1 MGDASVIPPVL
12 DGCWAARLA
21 WAPTAMAHDTDALEL
36 FHPLIRQW
44 FAEEIGE
51 PTEVQRLTWPRI
63 AAGEHVLAT
72 APTGSGKTL
81 AAFLWA
87 LGRLISGALPGGQ
100 VRVLYVSPLRALNND
115 IRRNLLRP
123 LEELRVRFEA
133 AGEPM
138 PEVRVLTRSGDTPTG
153 ERARMARRPPEI
165 LITTPESLNILLTSR
180 RGRAMLS
187 GLATVIL
194 DEIHAV
200 VGSKRG
206 AHLMTAVE
214 RLVRLSGEVQ
224 RIALSATVRPLDRVA
239 EWVGGLE
246 VHGEGERATYRRRR
260 VAVVESRARKRY
272 ELEVRFGGDT
282 LEAPGVAAD
291 GVWSW
296 LVAEL
301 KRPLARNRSTLVFAN
316 SRRMVE
322 KVTRLV
328 NEEQPS
334 ELVYSHHGSLSREVR
349 AVVEE
354 RLKKGELRGIVAT
367 SSLELGI
374 DIGALDEVVLV
385 QTPPSLASAVQ
396 RIGRAGHAVGET
408 SRGSFL
414 PLYPRDLLTAAV
426 VAREVLEGEIEPVRP
441 VEGALDVLAQ
451 VILSMTAGETWAVDE
466 LFATVRGCD
475 AYRNLPRRHFDLVLE
490 MLAGRYAEVR
500 VRELKPLV
508 AIDRVDGTVRA
519 LPGAER
525 VVYLSGGT
533 IPDRGYFHLRVADS
547 GALLGELDEEFVWE
561 RSVGEAFT
569 FGVQTWRIE
578 RITHNDV
585 LVRPAHARQA
595 LAPFWRADERDRG
608 FELSERIGLFLEA
621 ADGNL
626 KDPELAPR
634 LEAEYRLGAE
644 AARALLRYL
653 EAQRSATGTLPHRHR
668 LVVERVA
675 DPQGKGERTQT
686 ILHTFWGGRVN
697 RPFAMALQ
705 AAWRKK
711 YGEPLEVIHD
721 DDCVVVTAPELVGA
735 DELLG
740 LVSADSLEGL
750 LREQLES
757 TGFFGAR
764 FRAAAGCAL
773 LLPREGF
780 RRRTPLWLSRQRAKE
795 LLESVRRFE
804 DFPIV
809 LEAWRT
815 CLADELDLDHLRLV
829 LDELRDGR
837 TEVREVTTAAPS
849 PFAAGVSWKRT
860 NELMYEDDTPSGGR
874 SRLRQDLLREL
885 VFAAHLRP
893 RLPRSLAD
901 TFGRKLRRTYTGY
914 SPRSV
919 PELLAWVVE
928 RVVIPV
934 GEWSELLDAVARD
947 HGLDRG
953 AILAE
958 LDRKLVAVAWRAE
971 AGPSL
976 VCAVESVPRVL
987 RALER
992 GQDQIALSSAALDG
1006 APADGAV
1013 AALASLRA
1021 RPSSLAEDAI
1031 EEGDPLADLLGEV
1044 LRFYGPMGRELPAQT
1059 LALDPERER
1068 VALEVLLD
1076 EQRVVVDELTEGAA
1090 GPEICDAENLERL
1103 LRLARAAARPSF
1115 EPLPA
1120 EHLPGFLAAWQGLA
1134 ARGAGIEDL
1143 RAALERLFGYPAPL
1157 ELWESELLPAR
1168 LEPYLPAWLDALLAE
1183 SELCWFGCGQERLAF
1198 ALGADRELFVQAPEA
1213 EAGEGG
1219 RGVPGELD
1227 AVLPPGPGRF
1237 SFEELLTRSGLGSA
1251 ELTRRLW
1258 RLAWEGLVANDGFA
1272 AVRRGVEAGFKP
1284 AEAETLPGRRPARRL
1299 RFGRWKGSRPFAG
1312 SWCRLPRVEGPGDA
1326 LEEDELAKDR
1336 ARVVLERYGVVFREL
1351 LERELPALQWP
1362 RVFRAL
1368 RLMELGGE
1376 VVAGQFFRGVPGLQF
1391 ASHVALRRL
1400 VEGVPEDRVWW
1411 VNATDPASPCGVGL
1425 DGLGQLPR
1433 RVPTSHLVFHGH
1445 RLVVASERRGRS
1457 LEVRVGPD
1465 HPRLADYLGFLKVLL
1480 ARAVRPAKA
1489 VVVETIN
1496 GEPAA
1501 SGPYGQ
1507 AFAALFHTTRD
1518 ASSLRLMRRY

>member
-1 MGDASVIPPVL
+1 MAKADGTSV
-12 DGCWAARLA
+12 
-21 WAPTAMAHDTDALEL
+21 LEL
-36 FHPLIRQW
+36 FHPLIREW
-44 FAEEIGE
+44 FAERVGE
-51 PTEVQRLTWPRI
+51 PTEVQLLAWPRI
-63 AAGEHVLAT
+63 AAGEHVLVT

-87 LGRLISGALPGGQ
+87 LDRLISGALPGGQ

-115 IRRNLLRP
+115 IRRNLLQP
-123 LEELRVRFEA
+123 LEELRLRFEA
-133 AGEPM
+133 AGEAM
-138 PEVRVLTRSGDTPTG
+138 PDVRVLTRSGDTPAE

-180 RGRAMLS
+180 RGRAMLA

-214 RLVRLSGEVQ
+214 RLVRLSGEFQ

-239 EWVGGLE
+239 KWVGGCE
-246 VHGEGERATYRRRR
+246 VHGEGENAVYRLRR
-260 VAVVESRARKRY
+260 VTVVESRAPKLY
-272 ELEVRFGGDT
+272 ELGVRFASDDV
-282 LEAPGVAAD
+282 EAPGVAAD

-296 LVAEL
+296 LVTEL
-301 KRPLARNRSTLVFAN
+301 KRLLARNRSTLVFAN

-328 NEEQPS
+328 NEEEPG
-334 ELVYSHHGSLSREVR
+334 EVVYSHHGSLSREVR

-354 RLKKGELRGIVAT
+354 RLKRGELRGIVAT
-367 SSLELGI
+367 NSLELGI

-396 RIGRAGHAVGET
+396 RIGRAGHSVGKT

-414 PLYPRDLLTAAV
+414 ALYPRDLLAAAV
-426 VAREVLEGEIEPVRP
+426 VARAVLEGEIEPVRP

-451 VILSMTAGETWAVDE
+451 VIVSMTAGETWRVDD
-466 LFATVRGCD
+466 LFAAVRGCD
-475 AYRNLPRRHFDLVLE
+475 AYRNLPRRQFDLVVE

-525 VVYLSGGT
+525 VVYLFGGT

-547 GALLGELDEEFVWE
+547 FALLGELDEEFVWE

-621 ADGNL
+621 TDHNL
-626 KDPELAPR
+626 KDPKLASR
-634 LEAEYRLGAE
+634 LEAEYRLRPE
-644 AARALLRYL
+644 AAGALLRYL
-653 EAQRSATGTLPHRHR
+653 EAQKSATGALPHRHR
-668 LVVERVA
+668 LIVEHMT
-675 DPQGKGERTQT
+675 DPQDKGDRSQT

-705 AAWRKK
+705 AAWRKRH
-711 YGEPLEVIHD
+711 GVPLELIHD
-721 DDCVVVTAPELVGA
+721 DDCVVLTAPGPVRA
-735 DELLG
+735 DDLLG
-740 LVSADSLEGL
+740 LVSADALEGL

-795 LLESVRRFE
+795 LLEGVRRFE
-804 DFPIV
+804 DFPIL

-815 CLADELDLDHLRLV
+815 CLADELDLDHLRVV

-837 TEVREVTTAAPS
+837 IEVREVTTAVPS
-849 PFAAGVSWKRT
+849 PFAANVSWKRT
-860 NELMYEDDTPSGGR
+860 NELMYEDDTPAAGR

-885 VFAAHLRP
+885 VFAARLRP
-893 RLPRSLAD
+893 RIARALADDFRRKLQRTYPGYAPRSA
-901 TFGRKLRRTYTGY
+901 
-914 SPRSV
+914 S
-919 PELLAWVVE
+919 ELLAWVVE

-934 GEWSELLDAVARD
+934 DEWGELLDAVGRD
-947 HGLDRG
+947 HGLEPG
-953 AILAE
+953 AIVAE
-958 LDRKLVAVAWRAE
+958 LAGKLVALAWRPG
-971 AGPSL
+971 AGVSV
-976 VCAVESVPRVL
+976 VCAVERVQ
-987 RALER
+987 RIVRVLER
-992 GQDQIALSSAALDG
+992 GQEEIVLSSAALDN
-1006 APADGAV
+1006 APAGEAV
-1013 AALASLRA
+1013 ASLASLRP
-1021 RPSSLAEDAI
+1021 RPAEDAG
-1031 EEGDPLADLLGEV
+1031 EEGDPLAELLGEL
-1044 LRFYGPMGRELPAQT
+1044 LRFYGPVGREVLART
-1059 LALDPERER
+1059 LALDADRER
-1068 VALEVLLD
+1068 SALEVLLD
-1076 EQRVVVDELTEGAA
+1076 GQRVVVDELTVGAP
-1090 GPEICDAENLERL
+1090 GLEICDAENLERL
-1103 LRLARAAARPSF
+1103 LRLTRAAARPAF
-1115 EPLPA
+1115 ESLPVERLPA
-1120 EHLPGFLAAWQGLA
+1120 FLAAWHGLA
-1134 ARGAGIEDL
+1134 TRGAGIEDL
-1143 RAALERLFGYPAPL
+1143 RAALERLFGYPAPA

-1183 SELCWFGCGQERLAF
+1183 GDLGWFGCGKERLAF
-1198 ALGADRELFVQAPEA
+1198 ALAPDRELFMADA
-1213 EAGEGG
+1213 G
-1219 RGVPGELD
+1219 RGAGAGDDGAGGELD
-1227 AVLPPGPGRF
+1227 AALPAGPGRF
-1237 SFEELLTRSGLGSA
+1237 SFEELMARSGVGSA
-1251 ELTRRLW
+1251 ELARQLW

-1272 AVRRGVEAGFKP
+1272 AVRSAVELGFKP
-1284 AEAETLPGRRPARRL
+1284 AEAGQPPEGRLGRRL
-1299 RFGRWKGSRPFAG
+1299 RFERWKGSRPFAG
-1312 SWCRLPRVEGPGDA
+1312 SWFRLPHADAPVDA
-1326 LEEDELAKDR
+1326 LEVEEMAKDR

-1368 RLMELGGE
+1368 RLMELSGE
-1376 VVAGQFFRGVPGLQF
+1376 VLAGQFFTDIPGIQF
-1391 ASHVALRRL
+1391 ASHAALRRL
-1400 VEGVPEDRVWW
+1400 VEGSPEDRVWW
-1411 VNATDPASPCGVGL
+1411 VNAADPASAC
-1425 DGLGQLPR
+1425 GLGLEGLGALPR
-1433 RVPTSHLVFHGH
+1433 RVATSHLVFQGSH
-1445 RLVVASERRGRS
+1445 LVVVSERRGRT
-1457 LEVRVGPD
+1457 LQIRVGPD
-1465 HPRLADYLGFLKVLL
+1465 HPNIGEYLGFIKVLL
-1480 ARAVRPAKA
+1480 TRPVRPARA
-1489 VVVETIN
+1489 IVIETIN
-1496 GEPAA
+1496 GEGAA
-1501 SGPYGQ
+1501 AGPYRTVL
-1507 AFAALFHTTRD
+1507 AALFHTTRD
-1518 ASSLRLMRRY
+1518 GSSIRLMRRY